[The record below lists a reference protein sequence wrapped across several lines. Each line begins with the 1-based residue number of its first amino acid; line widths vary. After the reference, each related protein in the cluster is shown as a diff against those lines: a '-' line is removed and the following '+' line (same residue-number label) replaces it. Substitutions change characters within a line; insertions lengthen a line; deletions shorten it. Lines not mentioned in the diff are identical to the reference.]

1 MPENLQRKL
10 EIERAVNLM
19 VNFGWEKTSEQ
30 TSGARVVL
38 TFEKILESPVSSES
52 PESSE
57 Q

>member
-38 TFEKILESPVSSES
+38 TFEKILESPVFSES

>member
-1 MPENLQRKL
+1 MSENLQRKL

-52 PESSE
+52 QESSE

>member
-30 TSGARVVL
+30 TSGTHVVL

-52 PESSE
+52 PEFSE
-57 Q
+57 I